1 MKVFYGQ
8 ITIIILFV
16 INLVI
21 SYNLCGE
28 TGWFWGYFILCCLFE
43 VGIFF
48 VVFGFMHRNDKP
60 DTKVSDE
67 ALKNAASKGNNEAW
81 KQLVERYKEEDKQC

>member
-8 ITIIILFV
+8 IAVIILFV

-21 SYNLCGE
+21 SYHLCGD

-43 VGIFF
+43 VGVFF
-48 VVFGFMHRNDKP
+48 VAFGFMHRSGGP
-60 DTKVSDE
+60 DTRVSDE
-67 ALKNAASKGNNEAW
+67 ELKTAASKGNNEAW
-81 KQLVERYKEEDKQC
+81 KQLVERCREDKQ